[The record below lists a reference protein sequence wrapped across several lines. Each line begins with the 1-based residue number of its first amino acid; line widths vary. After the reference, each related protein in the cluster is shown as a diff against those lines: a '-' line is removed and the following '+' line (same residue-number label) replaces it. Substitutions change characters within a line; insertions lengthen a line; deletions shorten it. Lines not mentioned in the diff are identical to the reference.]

1 MRTGLWI
8 LNVMAAFWCAGALFF
23 SRLPPWWAAPAIAI
37 SAAILLW
44 TRDASDGREDADR
57 SHVGR
62 LVAIWSSVEG
72 VAIFVAANILVN
84 LHMAERLLPTMA
96 IIVGLHF
103 LPLARGIPARIYYGS
118 GAALILVGA
127 AGWLLPAGDA
137 PLITGLLAAATL
149 WVSALASAKRGR
161 A

>member
-1 MRTGLWI
+1 
-8 LNVMAAFWCAGALFF
+8 MAALWCAIALYF
-23 SRLPPWWAAPAIAI
+23 SHLPLWWVLPAVAI

-44 TRDASDGREDADR
+44 TRHASDGSEDADR

-62 LVAIWSSVEG
+62 LVAIWSSAEG
-72 VAIFVAANILVN
+72 VAIFVAANVLIN

-103 LPLARGIPARIYYGS
+103 LPLARGIPARIYYWS

-127 AGWLLPAGDA
+127 IGWLLPAGDT
-137 PLITGLLAAATL
+137 PLVTGLLAAATL